1 VTPWRPGSPSTWG
14 KVGGIDV
21 LVVEEGFDGSA
32 CAEGNLWPTSRGYL
46 DPAEHKR
53 YAILEVGGKR
63 VVVTLVGRDDTWDA
77 TLPDGDKVLESL
89 TFSNP

>member
-1 VTPWRPGSPSTWG
+1 
-14 KVGGIDV
+14 
-21 LVVEEGFDGSA
+21 
-32 CAEGNLWPTSRGYL
+32 
-46 DPAEHKR
+46 
-53 YAILEVGGKR
+53 